1 MPHPNLPGWL
11 LYINKSTPF
20 KQYVTFI
27 QAIKFFWISSIPDN
41 TIAYNSGLKGQLIPA
56 QGNALGKKRY
66 VFSALKGQL
75 NITQGKIFKIE
86 VDSEIPAN

>member
-1 MPHPNLPGWL
+1 MELVKERLKHER
-11 LYINKSTPF
+11 INQGKRYR
-20 KQYVTFI
+20 KY
-27 QAIKFFWISSIPDN
+27 
-41 TIAYNSGLKGQLIPA
+41 YSGLKGQLIPA